1 MCVCVIFEI
10 EKTENANERI
20 NENEGNKISRVKKK
34 KENKNKKGWT
44 RFYGRGKVVLCAPRV
59 ETITRSSWLK
69 RR

>member
-34 KENKNKKGWT
+34 K
-44 RFYGRGKVVLCAPRV
+44 GK
-59 ETITRSSWLK
+59 
-69 RR
+69 

>member
-44 RFYGRGKVVLCAPRV
+44 RGKVVLCAPRV

>member
-34 KENKNKKGWT
+34 KRKIKIKRAGHA
-44 RFYGRGKVVLCAPRV
+44 FMDAGKSYCALHA
-59 ETITRSSWLK
+59 LK
-69 RR
+69 QLLVHPG

>member
-20 NENEGNKISRVKKK
+20 NENEGNKISRVKK